1 MSQSLQCL
9 LPEYALPQAAAQ
21 AQINHW
27 RLDSRHVELGDG
39 FIAVPGTVSDGRQFI
54 EAAIAN
60 EASVVLQLGSE
71 FASQMQGSTAVLSVP
86 NLRAQLGQILAKHY
100 HTATDL
106 AVIAVTGTNG
116 KTSVTGFVQQL
127 TQLLQQPWGLLGTF
141 GACFNGHCE
150 DLGLTT
156 ADAASVHRYWA
167 EFRAAGAQGLV
178 LEASSHALDQD
189 RLSGLPVTTA
199 VWTNLG
205 RDHLDYHGTLEA
217 YAAAKTLLWQRQE
230 LVSSVYSLDNPAL
243 AEQLAAVAPHLN
255 TITFGKDPAN
265 DLHYSKLQCLPT
277 GMAFVLHYQQQ
288 EWELELPLLGAFN
301 VENLLAALAALMTVG
316 FSLEALLPKLK
327 QLTPV
332 LGRMEKIVAPQG
344 PTVVVD
350 FAHTADGLRAALN
363 ALSEHFHRRIHCV
376 FGCGGDRDQGKR
388 PLMAQAAEQ
397 GAQVIWLT
405 SDNPRTESPETII
418 EQVKAGFSEQANVTV
433 VIDREEA
440 ISRAIHAAQE
450 HDVVLI
456 AGKGHEREQIV
467 GTERLPF
474 NDVAIAEAAL
484 GVWRQAQ

>member
-1 MSQSLQCL
+1 MSELLQFL
-9 LPEYALPQAAAQ
+9 LPGYALPEAIAHSKVK
-21 AQINHW
+21 HW
-27 RLDSRHVELGDG
+27 HLDSRQVQPGDG

-54 EAAIAN
+54 AAAIAN
-60 EASVVLQLGSE
+60 GASVVLQLGDE
-71 FASQMQGSTAVLSVP
+71 FASQMQGAAVVLSIP
-86 NLRAQLGQILAKHY
+86 NLPNLLGEVLAKHY
-100 HTATDL
+100 RAATDL

-127 TQLLQQPWGLLGTF
+127 TQLLQRPWGLLGTF
-141 GACFNGHCE
+141 GACFDGHCE

-156 ADAASVHRYWA
+156 ADAASVHRHWA

-178 LEASSHALDQD
+178 LEASSHALHQN
-189 RLSGLPVTTA
+189 RLTGLPIKTA

-205 RDHLDYHGTLEA
+205 RDHLDYHNTLEA
-217 YAAAKTLLWQRQE
+217 YTAAKALLWQRPE
-230 LVSSVYSLDNPAL
+230 LANSVYSLDNPAL
-243 AEQLAAVAPHLN
+243 AEQISAIAPHLN
-255 TITFGKDPAN
+255 TITFGKNPAN

-277 GMAFVLHYQQQ
+277 GMSFVLHYQQQ
-288 EWELELPLLGAFN
+288 QWELELPLLGAFN
-301 VENLLAALAALMTVG
+301 VENLLAALAALMATG
-316 FSLEALLPKLK
+316 FSLKELLPKLK

-332 LGRMEKIVAPQG
+332 LGRMEKVAAQQG

-363 ALSEHFHRRIHCV
+363 ALGEHFHRRIHCV

-388 PLMAQAAEQ
+388 PLMAQAVEQ

-433 VIDREEA
+433 VIDRAEA
-440 ISRAIHAAQE
+440 IARAIHEAEE

-456 AGKGHEREQIV
+456 AGKGHEREQII

-474 NDVAIAEAAL
+474 NDVAIAQAAL
-484 GVWRQAQ
+484 DVWRQAR